1 MPLALFD
8 LDNTLL
14 AGDSDYLWGEFLV
27 ERGVVDRHHYAREN
41 ERFYHEYQAGTLD
54 IHAWLAFQ
62 LRPLAEHEPGF
73 MLDLR
78 RQFLEEKIRPI
89 ILPAGRA
96 LIEHHRTRGDTPLI
110 ITATNSFI
118 TRPIAASLGIEYLLA
133 TEPEIVA
140 GRYTGGVTGIPCFRN
155 GKVDR
160 LSAWLTENRKDLAG
174 SWFYSDS
181 HNDLPLLQLVEHP
194 VAVNPDDTLARYAAS
209 RSWPI
214 LDLR

>member
-27 ERGVVDRHHYAREN
+27 ERGVVDEHYYAREN
-41 ERFYHEYQAGTLD
+41 ERFYREYQAGTLD

-62 LRPLAEHEPGF
+62 LKPLAEHEPDF

-96 LIEHHRTRGDTPLI
+96 LIENHRRRGDTPLI

-118 TRPIAASLGIEYLLA
+118 TRPIAASLGIEHLLA
-133 TEPEIVA
+133 TEPELVA
-140 GRYTGGVTGIPCFRN
+140 GRYTGGVTGIPCFRS

-160 LSAWLTENRKDLAG
+160 LSAWLTENHTDLAG

>member
-1 MPLALFD
+1 LPLALFD

-27 ERGVVDRHHYAREN
+27 ERGVVDEHYYAREN
-41 ERFYHEYQAGTLD
+41 ERFYREYQAGTLD

-96 LIEHHRTRGDTPLI
+96 LIEYHRRRGDTPLI

-118 TRPIAASLGIEYLLA
+118 TRPIAASLGIEHLLA
-133 TEPEIVA
+133 TEPELVA
-140 GRYTGGVTGIPCFRN
+140 GRYTGGVTGIPCFRS

-160 LSAWLTENRKDLAG
+160 LSAWLTENRTDLAG

>member
-27 ERGVVDRHHYAREN
+27 ERGVVDEHYYAREN
-41 ERFYHEYQAGTLD
+41 ERFYREYQAGTLD

-62 LRPLAEHEPGF
+62 LKPLAEHEPDF

-96 LIEHHRTRGDTPLI
+96 LIENHRRRGDTPLI

-118 TRPIAASLGIEYLLA
+118 TRPIAASLGIEHLLA
-133 TEPEIVA
+133 TEPELVA
-140 GRYTGGVTGIPCFRN
+140 GRYTGGVTGIPCFRS

-160 LSAWLTENRKDLAG
+160 LSAWLTENHTDLAG

-181 HNDLPLLQLVEHP
+181 QNDLPLLQLVEHP